1 MEMTKSIAKNSNPK
15 PKENRA
21 SMVDSVESED
31 YPEGYSEALA
41 QCTVLAARLLKMMT
55 KSSVNNQTETF

>member
-1 MEMTKSIAKNSNPK
+1 
-15 PKENRA
+15 
-21 SMVDSVESED
+21 MVDSVESED